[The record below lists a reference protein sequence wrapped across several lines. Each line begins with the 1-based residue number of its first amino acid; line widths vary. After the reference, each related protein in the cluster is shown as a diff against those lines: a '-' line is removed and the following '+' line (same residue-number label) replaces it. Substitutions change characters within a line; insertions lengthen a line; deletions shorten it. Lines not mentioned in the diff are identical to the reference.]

1 MPFPYHVGA
10 VASLPEPLGERWY
23 VGGQAERLP
32 CTDDRVL
39 EPSVNLIP
47 EEIDGGGDCDGGTLS
62 IQGFLKFALQSLA
75 KTMIKVAYL

>member
-10 VASLPEPLGERWY
+10 VASLPEPLRECWY